1 MADRLLTSSCC
12 VLHLAPT
19 CRCICCRLP
28 FVPRLAAA
36 AAPVEPRPGPRGQA
50 AWWRERQ
57 QQRWQQGDSCGS
69 SRDCWHSRRYFTT
82 QVCSSHWRWQGE
94 ALSGGG
100 DARPL
105 QSSSQLMQRGFD
117 FPNPSLANHFVQHRL
132 PACSAPP
139 PACCSW
145 RKRKRGWRVQTAPN
159 GWRPCFRRPQP
170 QPSLRLGVCTCWTA
184 WQTSVGES
192 RPARSTYT
200 YRDGGRTCPCCAVL
214 RPAVCCAV
222 QLCAYRC
229 AACVAAQIT
238 HQQHAQRGSAAQLHQ
253 VTAGSAVDEGR
264 RGVLPGDAVDHAV
277 CPNEGSSGRG
287 RAAMG
292 HVLFRTGNLEFN
304 WGRQLRQ
311 GKWCH

>member
-1 MADRLLTSSCC
+1 MATAPGRGRWCPSCHEQSMADRLLTSSCC

-117 FPNPSLANHFVQHRL
+117 FPTPSLANHFVQHRL

-139 PACCSW
+139 
-145 RKRKRGWRVQTAPN
+145 
-159 GWRPCFRRPQP
+159 
-170 QPSLRLGVCTCWTA
+170 RL
-184 WQTSVGES
+184 
-192 RPARSTYT
+192 
-200 YRDGGRTCPCCAVL
+200 L
-214 RPAVCCAV
+214 
-222 QLCAYRC
+222 QLEEEKTWVEGADS
-229 AACVAAQIT
+229 
-238 HQQHAQRGSAAQLHQ
+238 AQRLATLFPSPTTPAKPALG
-253 VTAGSAVDEGR
+253 
-264 RGVLPGDAVDHAV
+264 GVHLLDSLADI
-277 CPNEGSSGRG
+277 SR
-287 RAAMG
+287 
-292 HVLFRTGNLEFN
+292 
-304 WGRQLRQ
+304 
-311 GKWCH
+311 